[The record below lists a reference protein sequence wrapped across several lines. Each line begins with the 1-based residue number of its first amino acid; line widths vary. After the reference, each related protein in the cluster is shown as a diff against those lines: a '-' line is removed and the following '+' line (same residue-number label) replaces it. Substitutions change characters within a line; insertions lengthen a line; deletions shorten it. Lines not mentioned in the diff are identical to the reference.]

1 MLRHTF
7 FIFLFSFFASQSWAQ
22 GQAEKLT
29 INEAIRI
36 ALESNFNIQLAKNIE
51 TIATNNNSLGN
62 AGFLPTVDVS
72 GQYSNNNN
80 IRFEAS
86 NQEDSVFVLRNL
98 KSNNYG
104 LDATLNWVLFDG
116 TKMFVTLDKLAAIQ
130 EQAKWDSKVVIEN
143 TLSNTISAYYNI
155 INEKSRLFILQ
166 DALGLS
172 NQRLQIAKSKY
183 ELGKFSKAEYL
194 SAQVDYNADK
204 SAVIAQKGL
213 LNGSKVRLNV
223 LLARK
228 AETTFTV
235 ADSVIT
241 VENYFEISALR
252 YKVEADNYQL
262 AASKVGL
269 LIASREKREI
279 ETELLPTIALQAN
292 TGIGGSTN
300 PVGFLR
306 TTNTTSLNYG
316 LTASWRIFDGFN
328 KNRRIQN
335 AVINEYNQE
344 VSLNSLRNELLGA
357 LETQFVLYQN
367 RLELIRLEVNNVE
380 VARENSDLALERF
393 KVGRS
398 NSLDLRE
405 AQLNTVQAAGRL
417 LNALYEAKMAEIELL
432 RISGT
437 TILEN

>member
-1 MLRHTF
+1 
-7 FIFLFSFFASQSWAQ
+7 
-22 GQAEKLT
+22 
-29 INEAIRI
+29 
-36 ALESNFNIQLAKNIE
+36 
-51 TIATNNNSLGN
+51 
-62 AGFLPTVDVS
+62 
-72 GQYSNNNN
+72 
-80 IRFEAS
+80 
-86 NQEDSVFVLRNL
+86 
-98 KSNNYG
+98 
-104 LDATLNWVLFDG
+104 
-116 TKMFVTLDKLAAIQ
+116 
-130 EQAKWDSKVVIEN
+130 
-143 TLSNTISAYYNI
+143 
-155 INEKSRLFILQ
+155 
-166 DALGLS
+166 
-172 NQRLQIAKSKY
+172 
-183 ELGKFSKAEYL
+183 
-194 SAQVDYNADK
+194 
-204 SAVIAQKGL
+204 
-213 LNGSKVRLNV
+213 
-223 LLARK
+223 
-228 AETTFTV
+228 
-235 ADSVIT
+235 
-241 VENYFEISALR
+241 
-252 YKVEADNYQL
+252 
-262 AASKVGL
+262 
-269 LIASREKREI
+269 REKREI